1 MIQYF
6 SLGKF
11 IWIEVVVGQKYQKVP
26 RSIKLKSNE
35 VVPKSTK
42 EYSKVQKS
50 SQQWPKVPK
59 RTSNRSVVV
68 G

>member
-11 IWIEVVVGQKYQKVP
+11 IWIEVVVGQKYQEV
-26 RSIKLKSNE
+26 LKSNE

-50 SQQWPKVPK
+50 SQQWPKVPN
-59 RTSNRSVVV
+59 RTSNRSVV
-68 G
+68 GQ

>member
-6 SLGKF
+6 SLDKF
-11 IWIEVVVGQKYQKVP
+11 IWIEVVVGQKYQEV
-26 RSIKLKSNE
+26 LKSNE

-59 RTSNRSVVV
+59 RTSNRSVV
-68 G
+68 GQ

>member
-11 IWIEVVVGQKYQKVP
+11 IWIEVVVGQKYQEV
-26 RSIKLKSNE
+26 LKSNE

-59 RTSNRSVVV
+59 RTSNRSVV
-68 G
+68 GQ